1 MLSRIAE
8 SLFWI
13 GRYLERA
20 DDTAR
25 ILDVQMQVLVEDP
38 GMDERTSCE
47 QLLSVMGVEE
57 YTGSPNRWMI
67 LDLLAHNPESPTSI
81 AAAIGASRESARR
94 ARETLSTDIWA
105 AINTTW
111 RGLGTARSMRP
122 PEMFAWVRNRMAM
135 ISGIAAETM
144 SRDEGWQFYMLGR
157 SIERADMTARLL
169 STAALASG
177 PQVAWPTT
185 LRACGAYEAFIRAYR
200 GIEAD
205 RQAAEFL
212 LLDRWFPR
220 SIVSSLVEAEKA
232 LGKLANVGP
241 RSGFSDEAQR
251 LLGRARTELE
261 YRPLEELV
269 FDLPVEMERLQRSCA
284 AASEAVSSRYFA
296 DQDLYEWTG
305 GVVLVSMQL
314 RDQARHRLPLRDG
327 RRGVVQ
333 RGPDD
338 AAHHARPDGAALAAR
353 DHADA
358 VGVGVP
364 RLLGLDGHG
373 VRGQRAAHRAHRRRH
388 LDRRDQPGRDR
399 AGAPAVGVA
408 RRRAGRV
415 VRVSSRSRTG
425 SRRHPR

>member
-57 YTGSPNRWMI
+57 YTGTPNRWMI
-67 LDLLAHNPESPTSI
+67 LDLLAHNPDSETSI

-94 ARETLSTDIWA
+94 AREILSTDIWA

-122 PEMFAWVRNRMAM
+122 PDMFAWVRNRMAM

-157 SIERADMTARLL
+157 SLERADMTARLL
-169 STAALASG
+169 STAALVSG

-305 GVVLVSMQL
+305 GVVL
-314 RDQARHRLPLRDG
+314 
-327 RRGVVQ
+327 
-333 RGPDD
+333 
-338 AAHHARPDGAALAAR
+338 
-353 DHADA
+353 
-358 VGVGVP
+358 
-364 RLLGLDGHG
+364 
-373 VRGQRAAHRAHRRRH
+373 
-388 LDRRDQPGRDR
+388 
-399 AGAPAVGVA
+399 
-408 RRRAGRV
+408 
-415 VRVSSRSRTG
+415 
-425 SRRHPR
+425 

>member
-1 MLSRIAE
+1 MLSRIAQ

-25 ILDVQMQVLVEDP
+25 ILDVQMQVLIEDP

-47 QLLSVMGVEE
+47 QLLSVMGVED
-57 YTGSPNRWMI
+57 YSGQPNRWMM
-67 LDLLAHNPESPTSI
+67 LDLLAHNPESTTSI
-81 AAAIGASRESARR
+81 AAAIGAARESARG

-111 RGLGTARSMRP
+111 RGLSTARAMRP
-122 PEMFAWVRNRMAM
+122 PDMFNWVRNRTAM
-135 ISGIAAETM
+135 ISGIADSTM
-144 SRDEGWQFYMLGR
+144 SRDDGWHFYMLGR
-157 SIERADMTARLL
+157 SIERVDMTARLL

-185 LRACGAYEAFIRAYR
+185 LRACGAYESFIRAYR

-220 SIVSSLVEAEKA
+220 SIVSSLAEAERS
-232 LGKLANVGP
+232 LGKLGSAGQ

-261 YRPLEELV
+261 YRPLADIV

-284 AASEAVSSRYFA
+284 AASDAVSARYFA
-296 DQDLYEWTG
+296 ESEVHTWRG
-305 GVVLVSMQL
+305 GVVL
-314 RDQARHRLPLRDG
+314 
-327 RRGVVQ
+327 
-333 RGPDD
+333 
-338 AAHHARPDGAALAAR
+338 
-353 DHADA
+353 
-358 VGVGVP
+358 
-364 RLLGLDGHG
+364 
-373 VRGQRAAHRAHRRRH
+373 
-388 LDRRDQPGRDR
+388 
-399 AGAPAVGVA
+399 
-408 RRRAGRV
+408 
-415 VRVSSRSRTG
+415 
-425 SRRHPR
+425 

>member
-25 ILDVQMQVLVEDP
+25 ILDVQMQVLIEDP

-47 QLLSVMGVEE
+47 QLLSVMGVED
-57 YTGSPNRWMI
+57 YTGQPNRWMM
-67 LDLLAHNPESPTSI
+67 LDLLAHNPESPVSI
-81 AAAIGASRESARR
+81 AAAIGAARESSRR

-111 RGLGTARSMRP
+111 RGLPSARAMRP
-122 PEMFAWVRNRMAM
+122 PDMFNWVRNRTAM
-135 ISGIAAETM
+135 ISGIADSTM
-144 SRDEGWQFYMLGR
+144 SRDDGWHFYMLGR
-157 SIERADMTARLL
+157 SIERVDMTARLL

-185 LRACGAYEAFIRAYR
+185 LRACGAYESFIRAYR

-220 SIVSSLVEAEKA
+220 SIVSSLAEAERA
-232 LGKLANVGP
+232 LGKLASSGQ

-261 YRPLEELV
+261 YRPLADIV

-284 AASEAVSSRYFA
+284 AASDAVSARYFA
-296 DQDLYEWTG
+296 ESEVHTWRG
-305 GVVLVSMQL
+305 GV
-314 RDQARHRLPLRDG
+314 
-327 RRGVVQ
+327 
-333 RGPDD
+333 
-338 AAHHARPDGAALAAR
+338 
-353 DHADA
+353 
-358 VGVGVP
+358 
-364 RLLGLDGHG
+364 LL
-373 VRGQRAAHRAHRRRH
+373 
-388 LDRRDQPGRDR
+388 
-399 AGAPAVGVA
+399 
-408 RRRAGRV
+408 
-415 VRVSSRSRTG
+415 
-425 SRRHPR
+425 

>member
-1 MLSRIAE
+1 MLSRIAQ

-25 ILDVQMQVLVEDP
+25 ILDVQMQVLIEDP

-47 QLLSVMGVEE
+47 QLLSVMGVED
-57 YTGSPNRWMI
+57 YTGIPNRWLI
-67 LDLLAHNPESPTSI
+67 LDLLAHNADSPVSI
-81 AAAIGASRESARR
+81 AAAIGAARESARR

-111 RGLGTARSMRP
+111 RGLSAAQAMRP
-122 PEMFAWVRNRMAM
+122 PEMFTWVRNRTAM
-135 ISGIAAETM
+135 ISGIADSTM

-157 SIERADMTARLL
+157 SIERVDMTARLL

-185 LRACGAYEAFIRAYR
+185 LRACGAYESFIRAYR

-220 SIVSSLVEAEKA
+220 SIVSSLAQAEKA
-232 LGKLANVGP
+232 LTKLESSGQ

-261 YRPLEELV
+261 YRPLADIV

-284 AASEAVSSRYFA
+284 AASDAVSARYFA
-296 DQDLYEWTG
+296 ESEAHTWRG
-305 GVVLVSMQL
+305 GV
-314 RDQARHRLPLRDG
+314 
-327 RRGVVQ
+327 
-333 RGPDD
+333 
-338 AAHHARPDGAALAAR
+338 
-353 DHADA
+353 
-358 VGVGVP
+358 
-364 RLLGLDGHG
+364 LL
-373 VRGQRAAHRAHRRRH
+373 
-388 LDRRDQPGRDR
+388 
-399 AGAPAVGVA
+399 
-408 RRRAGRV
+408 
-415 VRVSSRSRTG
+415 
-425 SRRHPR
+425 

>member
-25 ILDVQMQVLVEDP
+25 ILDVQMQVLIEDP

-47 QLLSVMGVEE
+47 QLLSVMGVED
-57 YTGSPNRWMI
+57 YTGQPNRWMM
-67 LDLLAHNPESPTSI
+67 LDLLAHNPESPVSI
-81 AAAIGASRESARR
+81 AAAIGAARESSRR

-111 RGLGTARSMRP
+111 RGLPTARAMRP
-122 PEMFAWVRNRMAM
+122 PDMFNWVRNRTAM
-135 ISGIAAETM
+135 ISGIADSTM
-144 SRDEGWQFYMLGR
+144 SRDDGWHFYMLGR
-157 SIERADMTARLL
+157 SIERVDMTARLL

-185 LRACGAYEAFIRAYR
+185 LRACGAYESFIRAYR

-220 SIVSSLVEAEKA
+220 SIVSSLAEAERA
-232 LGKLANVGP
+232 LGNLAASGQ

-261 YRPLEELV
+261 YRPLADIV

-284 AASEAVSSRYFA
+284 AASDAVSARYFA
-296 DQDLYEWTG
+296 ESEIHTWRG
-305 GVVLVSMQL
+305 GV
-314 RDQARHRLPLRDG
+314 
-327 RRGVVQ
+327 
-333 RGPDD
+333 
-338 AAHHARPDGAALAAR
+338 
-353 DHADA
+353 
-358 VGVGVP
+358 
-364 RLLGLDGHG
+364 LL
-373 VRGQRAAHRAHRRRH
+373 
-388 LDRRDQPGRDR
+388 
-399 AGAPAVGVA
+399 
-408 RRRAGRV
+408 
-415 VRVSSRSRTG
+415 
-425 SRRHPR
+425 

>member
-25 ILDVQMQVLVEDP
+25 ILDVQMQVLIEDP

-47 QLLSVMGVEE
+47 QLLSVMGVED
-57 YTGSPNRWMI
+57 YTGSPNRWMM
-67 LDLLAHNPESPTSI
+67 LDLLAHNPESPVSI
-81 AAAIGASRESARR
+81 AAAIGAARESSRR

-111 RGLGTARSMRP
+111 RGLGTARAMRP
-122 PEMFAWVRNRMAM
+122 PDMFNWVRNRTAM
-135 ISGIAAETM
+135 ISGIADSTM
-144 SRDEGWQFYMLGR
+144 SRDDGWHFYILGR
-157 SIERADMTARLL
+157 SIERVDMTARLL

-185 LRACGAYEAFIRAYR
+185 LRACGAYESFIRAYR

-220 SIVSSLVEAEKA
+220 SIVSSLAEAERA
-232 LGKLANVGP
+232 LGKLESAGQ

-261 YRPLEELV
+261 YRPLADIV

-284 AASEAVSSRYFA
+284 AASDAVSARYFA
-296 DQDLYEWTG
+296 ESEFHTWRG
-305 GVVLVSMQL
+305 GV
-314 RDQARHRLPLRDG
+314 
-327 RRGVVQ
+327 
-333 RGPDD
+333 
-338 AAHHARPDGAALAAR
+338 
-353 DHADA
+353 
-358 VGVGVP
+358 
-364 RLLGLDGHG
+364 LL
-373 VRGQRAAHRAHRRRH
+373 
-388 LDRRDQPGRDR
+388 
-399 AGAPAVGVA
+399 
-408 RRRAGRV
+408 
-415 VRVSSRSRTG
+415 
-425 SRRHPR
+425 